1 MDEDLHKVCPECAS
15 EYRLDALRCADCD
28 VPLVDPEEIAR
39 REARELLPLPGLH
52 VLRTAPIAWVRAL
65 AADLEAK
72 GIRYAIDRRRARS
85 ERLLTLLVRR
95 QDREAAAAL
104 DAARARIEA
113 PLYREEEEELS
124 GEVEEP
130 SNVMPFPREAVDHK
144 VCPRCGGEY
153 RLEAEVCADCGV
165 RLVFPDEVPT
175 EVVGEDSPEEENDSD
190 LPIFTGPCFEL
201 PPSDDLV
208 CVCCRSPRA
217 LRRLS
222 RKLDAASIAHRIDA
236 APYDSSLEIGCL
248 YVQPADGD
256 AAAAVDALEFGGTPI
271 EEADLA
277 ELATCPACGA
287 EYPPGALECSGCGLR
302 TGADTIGLDRTC
314 QRCGA
319 VVGQSSR
326 DRCPNCAARLPVA

>member
-1 MDEDLHKVCPECAS
+1 MDPDLHKVCPECAS

-28 VPLVDPEEIAR
+28 VPLVSPEEVAR
-39 REARELLPLPGLH
+39 RMAREIPPMPGLH
-52 VLRTAPIAWVRAL
+52 AVRTAPITWVRAL
-65 AADLEAK
+65 AADLEAQ
-72 GIRYAIDRRRARS
+72 GIRYGIDRRRARS

-95 QDREAAAAL
+95 QDREAAAVV

-113 PLYREEEEELS
+113 PLYREEEELA
-124 GEVEEP
+124 GEAEEP

-153 RLEAEVCADCGV
+153 RLEIDACADCGIP
-165 RLVFPDEVPT
+165 LVFP
-175 EVVGEDSPEEENDSD
+175 GEAPAEAAREETPQEENDDVS
-190 LPIFTGPCFEL
+190 LFTGPGFEL

-217 LRRLS
+217 LRHLS
-222 RKLDAASIAHRIDA
+222 RQLDAASIAHRIDA
-236 APYDSSLEIGCL
+236 APYDRSIEIGCL

-302 TGADTIGLDRTC
+302 TGADTVGLDRTC
-314 QRCGA
+314 ERCGA

-326 DRCPNCAARLPVA
+326 DRCPNCAARLPA